1 MSVGLESRKQTSL
14 IMCPLQKTYV
24 LEENQ
29 QPIAV
34 QISIEDFQRL
44 EAMIEEYGLMDAM
57 IAKGFPRR
65 KSLG

>member
-1 MSVGLESRKQTSL
+1 
-14 IMCPLQKTYV
+14 MCPLQKTYV